1 MSYAHMMVRHFD
13 GLFLAKGHNI
23 SSRLFIY
30 NNAQCRK
37 YSPKY
42 WHIIDRATGQSII
55 RYPLDRFRTKQ
66 AAISAAPSEL
76 EYMLDKIKNSDS
88 FSQKYSS
95 AVYEYKE
102 LLEEYKL
109 SRKGV

>member
-1 MSYAHMMVRHFD
+1 MLVRHYD
-13 GLFLAKGHNI
+13 GLFHAKGHNI

-30 NNAQCRK
+30 NNSQCSK

-42 WHIIDRATGQSII
+42 WHIIDRTTGQSIMH
-55 RYPLDRFRTKQ
+55 YPLDRFRTKQ

-88 FSQKYSS
+88 FSQKYSL
-95 AVYEYKE
+95 AVDEYNK